1 MTGSNPVTHKEL
13 FYPESRFGGF
23 TDVDGTIAFYTRAQ
37 ALVGPS
43 SVVLDVGCGRGAY
56 AEDPVGIRRGL
67 RIFKGKVGRVIGIDV
82 DPAAAEN
89 PFLDEFRPFGGG
101 EWPVPDSSID
111 VAVADCVLEHVPDPP
126 SFFENAHR
134 VLRSGGVLCLRTTNA
149 WSYVALAARLVPNRH
164 HAHVTARVQERRKAE
179 DVFPTLYRCNSVPKL
194 RRALERHGFEG
205 VAYGYEA
212 EPSYLE
218 FSRFAYGIGVLH
230 QRLAPRLFRPALL
243 AFARAIKTDPGLRA

>member
-1 MTGSNPVTHKEL
+1 LTHKER

-37 ALVGPS
+37 ALVGPM

-56 AEDPVGIRRGL
+56 AEDPVGIRREL

-82 DPAAAEN
+82 DPEAAGN
-89 PFLDEFRPFGGG
+89 PFLDEFRPLGNG

-111 VAVADCVLEHVPDPP
+111 VAVADCVLEHVADPP

-134 VLRSGGVLCLRTTNA
+134 VLSPGGVLCLRTTNA

-164 HAHVTARVQERRKAE
+164 HAQVTARVQEKRKAE

-218 FSRFAYGIGVLH
+218 FSRFAYRIGVLH
-230 QRLAPRLFRPALL
+230 QRLAPKLLRPALL
-243 AFARAIKTDPGLRA
+243 AFARAIKTDPGRRA